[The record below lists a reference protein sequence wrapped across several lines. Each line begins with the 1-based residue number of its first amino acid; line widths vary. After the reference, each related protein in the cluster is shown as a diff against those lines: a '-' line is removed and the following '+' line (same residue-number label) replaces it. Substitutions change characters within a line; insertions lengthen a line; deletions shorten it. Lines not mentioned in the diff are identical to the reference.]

1 MPVITAWIEAPL
13 SHVRYCAV
21 VIQVSSKLS
30 PTVAT
35 VEDPNKLKEK
45 YTFIEPNMHSN
56 I

>member
-1 MPVITAWIEAPL
+1 MPVITAWVETPL

-35 VEDPNKLKEK
+35 LDDPNKRKVAAVK
-45 YTFIEPNMHSN
+45 I
-56 I
+56 